1 MFLVIFNSL
10 PIELVGQLLAPSVV
24 LNYSSLLKNT
34 LSNEIEPVGELR
46 PTIIAVQC
54 LPKNMEKTKFVFA
67 ARVKLTVRRFA
78 LQGMRND
85 YLKLCSHVERPR
97 SHNFCAL
104 LATTR

>member
-1 MFLVIFNSL
+1 MVRCQYIRTRGGWDLGKEALEVLRSCSYIVIFNSL

-54 LPKNMEKTKFVFA
+54 LPKNMEKTH
-67 ARVKLTVRRFA
+67 LC
-78 LQGMRND
+78 LQHA
-85 YLKLCSHVERPR
+85 S
-97 SHNFCAL
+97 S
-104 LATTR
+104 